1 MFCLDI
7 PECLLGS
14 HDCHVNATCRD
25 VPGSFECTCNE
36 GFTGDGRD
44 CQGYYT
50 CGAMLSLTPLIN
62 RLFLIS

>member
-1 MFCLDI
+1 MFRLDI

-25 VPGSFECTCNE
+25 IPGSFECTCNE

-44 CQGYYT
+44 CQGTVVYELYLWRHDQS
-50 CGAMLSLTPLIN
+50 C
-62 RLFLIS
+62 